1 MNPMNNKNFHG
12 NRPHVFEKSGR
23 QTDTHTHT
31 HTHRGTGAVFK
42 AKDSMIV
49 ASVSLPQ
56 FKLRCTQNEVD
67 RIRAVS

>member
-1 MNPMNNKNFHG
+1 MKIFMEIGPTFLRNPEDK
-12 NRPHVFEKSGR
+12 
-23 QTDTHTHT
+23 QTHT